1 MVLHFPVALHQSLI
15 GFCFIF
21 VAIFHRQNIHSA
33 VPILPPTPS
42 SRPKRVGPRR
52 GIAGFLAG
60 FAITALPVAG
70 YFLAPRSALIDALAA
85 ATCLLIG
92 IMLLVAVFRTRAKL
106 EQTTSE
112 LDAARATVNHMATER
127 DGQLA
132 LLRVA
137 VDHMSQGL
145 CMFGPD
151 RKLIMSNERYAELYG
166 IRPGRMRPG
175 MDLAEILASRIAA
188 GNVPAMGQTAYIER
202 MREIANRGQP
212 AETIIEQTDGRVFLL
227 GYVPMAN
234 GGWVATHQDITDRRL
249 AEAKIAHMARHDAL
263 TNLPNRTSFREQL
276 EQAVARVKRGEMLA
290 VLCLDLDRFK
300 GINDTLGHH
309 FGDLLLTEVAHRLK
323 SCVRETDT
331 VSRLSGDEFAILQ
344 VALKEPAEATALSRR
359 IVDALAEPF
368 DLEGHQAAVSTSIGI
383 AIAPNDGSNPDQIM
397 KNADLALYRAKA
409 DGRGTYRFFEADMDN
424 RMRARRALEADLKRA
439 IAEHEFTL
447 HYQSIVNLKSRQIG
461 AFEALL
467 RWNHPT
473 RGMIEPADFIPVAE
487 EAGLIVPLGEWVI
500 RQACRDATAWPE
512 HIRVAVN
519 LSPVQLRSSNL
530 VPTVAA
536 ATSSGLVPQ
545 RLELEITETV
555 MIQDIET
562 TLETLNKLRA
572 IGVRI
577 SMDDFGTG
585 YSSLSHLRKFPFDT
599 IKIDRSFVHDMGAEQ
614 DTVAIVRAVSALGK
628 SLGMTTTAEGVE
640 TAEQLERVQSEG
652 YTEVQGF
659 LLSRPVPASEI
670 AGLLARSPSNIL
682 PVARA
687 GRIQPA

>member
-1 MVLHFPVALHQSLI
+1 
-15 GFCFIF
+15 
-21 VAIFHRQNIHSA
+21 
-33 VPILPPTPS
+33 
-42 SRPKRVGPRR
+42 
-52 GIAGFLAG
+52 
-60 FAITALPVAG
+60 
-70 YFLAPRSALIDALAA
+70 
-85 ATCLLIG
+85 
-92 IMLLVAVFRTRAKL
+92 
-106 EQTTSE
+106 
-112 LDAARATVNHMATER
+112 
-127 DGQLA
+127 
-132 LLRVA
+132 
-137 VDHMSQGL
+137 
-145 CMFGPD
+145 
-151 RKLIMSNERYAELYG
+151 
-166 IRPGRMRPG
+166 
-175 MDLAEILASRIAA
+175 
-188 GNVPAMGQTAYIER
+188 MGQAAYIER

-212 AETIIEQTDGRVFLL
+212 AEIVIEQTDGRVFLL

-249 AEAKIAHMARHDAL
+249 AEARIAHMARHDAL

-276 EQAVARVKRGEMLA
+276 EQTLLRVRRGEILA

-309 FGDLLLTEVAHRLK
+309 FGDLLLTQVANRLR

-344 VALKEPAEATALSRR
+344 VDLKEPAEATALSRR
-359 IVDALAEPF
+359 IVDAFAEPF

-383 AIAPNDGSNPDQIM
+383 AIAPNDGSAPDQIM
-397 KNADLALYRAKA
+397 RNADLALYRAKA
-409 DGRGTYRFFEADMDN
+409 DGRGTYRFFEAEMDN
-424 RMRARRALEADLKRA
+424 KMQARRALEADLKRA

-487 EAGLIVPLGEWVI
+487 ESGLIVPLGEWVI
-500 RQACRDATAWPE
+500 RQACRDATAWPA

-519 LSPVQLRSSNL
+519 LSPVQLHSSNL

-536 ATSSGLVPQ
+536 ATSSGLDPD

-555 MIQDIET
+555 MIQDVET
-562 TLETLNKLRA
+562 TLATLNRLRA

-585 YSSLSHLRKFPFDT
+585 FSSLSHLRKFPFDT
-599 IKIDRSFVHDMGAEQ
+599 IKIDRSFVHDMGAEE

-640 TAEQLERVQSEG
+640 TAEQLERVESEG

-670 AGLLARSPSNIL
+670 ADLLATSPSNVL
-682 PVARA
+682 AVSRA
-687 GRIQPA
+687 GRVHPA

>member
-1 MVLHFPVALHQSLI
+1 M
-15 GFCFIF
+15 
-21 VAIFHRQNIHSA
+21 HSA
-33 VPILPPTPS
+33 APILPPTAPR
-42 SRPKRVGPRR
+42 RPKRLGPRG

-70 YFLAPRSALIDALAA
+70 YLLAPRSALIDAIAA

-92 IMLLVAVFRTRAKL
+92 IMLLVTVFRTRGKL
-106 EQTTSE
+106 ERTKSE
-112 LDAARATVNHMATER
+112 LRAARAAVNHMATER

-166 IRPGRMRPG
+166 IPPGRMRPG
-175 MDLAEILASRIAA
+175 MDLTEILASRIAA
-188 GNVPAMGQTAYIER
+188 GNVPAMGQAAYIER

-227 GYVPMAN
+227 GYVPMEN

-249 AEAKIAHMARHDAL
+249 AEARIAHMARHDAL
-263 TNLPNRTSFREQL
+263 TNLPNRTSFRERL
-276 EQAVARVKRGEMLA
+276 EQALLRVKRGEMLA

-309 FGDLLLTEVAHRLK
+309 FGDLLLMEVANRLK

-359 IVDALAEPF
+359 IVDAFAEPF

-383 AIAPNDGSNPDQIM
+383 ALAPNDGSNPDQIM

-424 RMRARRALEADLKRA
+424 RMQARRALEADLKRA

-500 RQACRDATAWPE
+500 RQACRDAIAWPE

-536 ATSSGLVPQ
+536 ATSSGLLPE

-555 MIQDIET
+555 MIQDVET
-562 TLETLNKLRA
+562 TLETLNRLRA
-572 IGVRI
+572 LGVRI

-599 IKIDRSFVHDMGAEQ
+599 IKIDRSFVHDMGAEE

-628 SLGMTTTAEGVE
+628 SLGITTTAEGVE
-640 TAEQLERVQSEG
+640 TAEQLERVQREG

-670 AGLLARSPSNIL
+670 AGLLAKSPPNIL
-682 PVARA
+682 AVARA
-687 GRIQPA
+687 GRIQPS

>member
-1 MVLHFPVALHQSLI
+1 MHTTA
-15 GFCFIF
+15 
-21 VAIFHRQNIHSA
+21 
-33 VPILPPTPS
+33 PILPPNPPD
-42 SRPKRVGPRR
+42 RPKRVGSRAR
-52 GIAGFLAG
+52 IAGFLAG
-60 FAITALPVAG
+60 FAIAAVLIATLVLPPRPALVDAFAVA
-70 YFLAPRSALIDALAA
+70 I
-85 ATCLLIG
+85 CLLLG
-92 IMLLVAVFRTRAKL
+92 SFLLVVAFRTTVRL
-106 EQTTSE
+106 ERVKSE
-112 LDAARATVNHMATER
+112 RDAARAAVSQMATDR

-145 CMFGPD
+145 CMFAPD
-151 RKLIMSNERYAELYG
+151 RKLIMSNKRYAELYG
-166 IRPGRMRPG
+166 IPPGRMRPG

-188 GNVPAMGQTAYIER
+188 GNVPAMGQDAYIER
-202 MREIANRGQP
+202 MREIANRRQP

-227 GYVPMAN
+227 GYVPLAN

-263 TNLPNRTSFREQL
+263 TKLPNRTSFREQL
-276 EQAVARVKRGEMLA
+276 EQALARVKRGEMIA

-309 FGDLLLTEVAHRLK
+309 FGDLLLAEVANRLRN
-323 SCVRETDT
+323 CVRETDT

-344 VALKEPAEATALSRR
+344 VALKEPAEATNLARR
-359 IVDALAEPF
+359 IVDAFAEPY
-368 DLEGHQAAVSTSIGI
+368 DLEGHQAAVGTSVGI
-383 AIAPNDGSNPDQIM
+383 AIAPVDGSDPDQIM
-397 KNADLALYRAKA
+397 RNADLALYRAKA
-409 DGRGTYRFFEADMDN
+409 DGRGTYRFFEPEMDN
-424 RMRARRALEADLKRA
+424 RMQARRALEADLKRA

-447 HYQSIVNLKSRQIG
+447 HYQSIVNLKSKQIG

-473 RGMIEPADFIPVAE
+473 RGMIEPADFIPLAE

-500 RQACRDATAWPE
+500 RQACRDAVSWPE

-519 LSPVQLRSSNL
+519 LSPVQLRSGNL

-536 ATSSGLVPQ
+536 ATTSSGLEPA

-555 MIQDIET
+555 MIQDIEA

-599 IKIDRSFVHDMGAEQ
+599 IKIDRSFVHDMGVGE

-640 TAEQLERVQSEG
+640 TAEQLERVESEG

-659 LLSRPVPASEI
+659 LFSRPAPASEI
-670 AGLLARSPSNIL
+670 ANLLAKNPSNVL
-682 PVARA
+682 RVARA
-687 GRIQPA
+687 DMVQPA